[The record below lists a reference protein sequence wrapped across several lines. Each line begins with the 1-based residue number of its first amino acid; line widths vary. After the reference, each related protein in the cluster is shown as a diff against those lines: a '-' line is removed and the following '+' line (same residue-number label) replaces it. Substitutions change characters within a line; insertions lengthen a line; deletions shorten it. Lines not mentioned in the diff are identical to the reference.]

1 MIDKEKQSELLQ
13 SSSRRS
19 FLADHGDIGPIG
31 DSFDLARNR
40 KPTSAD
46 SGGLNSLQLATMA
59 IAAAVTAAN
68 LYHCQPLLGQIG
80 HSLHMTTRG
89 TADIPMLTQVGY
101 ALGLL
106 LFAPLGDMVE
116 RRGLATGLLLIV
128 TVSLV
133 GTALAPDA
141 WVLLATSLI
150 TGMFSVVPQ
159 VMAPMASALSKSE
172 TQGRAVGIVLG
183 GMLIGILL
191 ARTVAG
197 FVGTWFGWRAMYA
210 GAAVMMVA
218 MAALLRVTLPVSR
231 PDARFRYREL
241 LSSLIPLARKLPVLR
256 QAAIMSGFAFG
267 AFSAYWT
274 TLVFFLEKPPYHY
287 GAQMAGLLGL
297 AGVAGALAAPAVGW
311 LSDRGHPRLASG
323 CALLIGMIAF
333 GLLWAVGR
341 TIAGLAIGGIV
352 LDLGTQANLVT
363 NQTRVHSLI
372 PEARNRI
379 NTVFMVTYFV
389 GGALGTF
396 LAGFAWRLWQW
407 TGVCAL
413 GVSFFA
419 AALIVWAVGSRESEG
434 EVRRAGAA

>member
-1 MIDKEKQSELLQ
+1 VEVKPEAVRERVSE
-13 SSSRRS
+13 
-19 FLADHGDIGPIG
+19 
-31 DSFDLARNR
+31 
-40 KPTSAD
+40 PTSAGSD
-46 SGGLNSLQLATMA
+46 GLSNLQLVTMA

-68 LYHCQPLLGQIG
+68 LYYCQPLLGQIAR
-80 HSLHMTTRG
+80 SLHMTARE

-106 LFAPLGDMVE
+106 FFAPLGDMVE
-116 RRGLATGLLLIV
+116 RRGLATALLLIV

-133 GTALAPDA
+133 ATASAPNA

-159 VMAPMASALSKSE
+159 VMAPMAAALSKPE
-172 TQGRAVGIVLG
+172 AQGRAVGMVMG

-210 GAAVMMVA
+210 VAAMMMVA
-218 MAALLRVTLPVSR
+218 LAAILRATLPVSR
-231 PDARFRYREL
+231 PDARIRYRDL
-241 LSSLIPLARKLPVLR
+241 LSSLIPLARKLPALR

-274 TLVFFLEKPPYHY
+274 TLVFLLGTPPYHY

-311 LSDRGHPRLASG
+311 LSDRGYPRLASG
-323 CALLIGMIAF
+323 CALSIGMIAF
-333 GLLWAVGR
+333 GLLWTVGG
-341 TIAGLAIGGIV
+341 TIIGLAIGGIL

-363 NQTRVHSLI
+363 NQTRVYRLI

-396 LAGFAWRLWQW
+396 LAGFAWSRWQW
-407 TGVCAL
+407 NGVCAL
-413 GVSFFA
+413 GASFFG
-419 AALIVWAVGSRESEG
+419 AALMVWAVGSWESEG
-434 EVRRAGAA
+434 RARSAGPARELKAEDGRPL

>member
-1 MIDKEKQSELLQ
+1 MLAPQPDSGLKMKIPVKSEPV
-13 SSSRRS
+13 R
-19 FLADHGDIGPIG
+19 
-31 DSFDLARNR
+31 ARLSE
-40 KPTSAD
+40 PTSAG
-46 SGGLNSLQLATMA
+46 SGGLSNLQLATMA
-59 IAAAVTAAN
+59 IAAAVTASN
-68 LYHCQPLLGQIG
+68 LYYCQPLLSQIARN
-80 HSLHMTTRG
+80 LHMTARE

-106 LFAPLGDMVE
+106 FFAPLGDMVE
-116 RRGLATGLLLIV
+116 RRGLATALLLIV
-128 TVSLV
+128 TVALV

-159 VMAPMASALSKSE
+159 VMAPMASALSKPE
-172 TQGRAVGIVLG
+172 AQGRAVGIVMG

-210 GAAVMMVA
+210 VAAVMMVA
-218 MAALLRVTLPVSR
+218 MAALLRAMLPVSR
-231 PDARFRYREL
+231 PDARIRYREL
-241 LSSLIPLARKLPVLR
+241 LSSVIPLARKLPALR

-287 GAQMAGLLGL
+287 GARMAGLLGL
-297 AGVAGALAAPAVGW
+297 AGVAGALAAPAVGG
-311 LSDRGHPRLASG
+311 LSDRGYPRLASG

-333 GLLWAVGR
+333 GLLWTVGG
-341 TIAGLAIGGIV
+341 TITGLAIGGIV
-352 LDLGTQANLVT
+352 LDLGTQANLIT
-363 NQTRVHSLI
+363 NQTRVYRLI

-396 LAGFAWRLWQW
+396 LAGFAWSRWQW
-407 TGVCAL
+407 NGVCAL
-413 GVSFFA
+413 GASFFGA
-419 AALIVWAVGSRESEG
+419 SLIVWAVGSWESEG
-434 EVRRAGAA
+434 GARRAGAA

>member
-1 MIDKEKQSELLQ
+1 VEQFGVEVKPESVRERVSE
-13 SSSRRS
+13 
-19 FLADHGDIGPIG
+19 
-31 DSFDLARNR
+31 
-40 KPTSAD
+40 PTSAGSD
-46 SGGLNSLQLATMA
+46 GLSNLQLVTMA

-68 LYHCQPLLGQIG
+68 LYYCQPLLSQIA
-80 HSLHMTTRG
+80 HSLHMTARE

-106 LFAPLGDMVE
+106 FFAPLGDMVE
-116 RRGLATGLLLIV
+116 RRGLATALLLIV

-133 GTALAPDA
+133 ATASAPNA

-159 VMAPMASALSKSE
+159 VMAPMAAALSKPE
-172 TQGRAVGIVLG
+172 AQGRAVGIVMG

-210 GAAVMMVA
+210 VAAVMMIA
-218 MAALLRVTLPVSR
+218 MAAILRATSPVSR
-231 PDARFRYREL
+231 PDARIRYREL
-241 LSSLIPLARKLPVLR
+241 LSSLIPLARKLPALR
-256 QAAIMSGFAFG
+256 QSAIMSGFAFG

-274 TLVFFLEKPPYHY
+274 TLVFYLGTPPYHY

-297 AGVAGALAAPAVGW
+297 AGVAGALAAPVVGL
-311 LSDRGHPRLASG
+311 LSDRGYPRLASG

-333 GLLWAVGR
+333 GLLWTVGG
-341 TIAGLAIGGIV
+341 TITGLAIGGIV

-363 NQTRVHSLI
+363 NQTRVYRLI

-396 LAGFAWRLWQW
+396 LAGFAWSWWQW
-407 TGVCAL
+407 NGVCTL
-413 GVSFFA
+413 GASFFG
-419 AALIVWAVGSRESEG
+419 AALIIWAIGSWESEG
-434 EVRRAGAA
+434 APRQAGPS

>member
-1 MIDKEKQSELLQ
+1 VEQFGVEVKPESVRERVSE
-13 SSSRRS
+13 
-19 FLADHGDIGPIG
+19 
-31 DSFDLARNR
+31 
-40 KPTSAD
+40 PTSAGSD
-46 SGGLNSLQLATMA
+46 GLSNLQLVTMA

-68 LYHCQPLLGQIG
+68 LYYCQPLLSQIA
-80 HSLHMTTRG
+80 HSLHMTARE

-106 LFAPLGDMVE
+106 FFAPLGDMVE
-116 RRGLATGLLLIV
+116 RRGLATALLLIV

-133 GTALAPDA
+133 ATASAPNA

-159 VMAPMASALSKSE
+159 VMAPMAAALSKPE
-172 TQGRAVGIVLG
+172 AQGRAVGIVMG

-210 GAAVMMVA
+210 VAAVMMIA
-218 MAALLRVTLPVSR
+218 MAAILRATLPVSR
-231 PDARFRYREL
+231 PDARIRYREL
-241 LSSLIPLARKLPVLR
+241 LSSLIPLARKLPALR
-256 QAAIMSGFAFG
+256 QSAIMSGFAFG

-274 TLVFFLEKPPYHY
+274 TLVFYLGTPPYHY

-297 AGVAGALAAPAVGW
+297 AGVAGALAAPVVGL
-311 LSDRGHPRLASG
+311 LSDRGYPRLASG

-333 GLLWAVGR
+333 GLLWTVGG
-341 TIAGLAIGGIV
+341 TITGLAIGGIV

-363 NQTRVHSLI
+363 NQTRVYRLI

-396 LAGFAWRLWQW
+396 LAGFAWSWWQW
-407 TGVCAL
+407 NGVCTL
-413 GVSFFA
+413 GASFFG
-419 AALIVWAVGSRESEG
+419 AALIIWAIGSWESEG
-434 EVRRAGAA
+434 APRQAGPS

>member
-1 MIDKEKQSELLQ
+1 V
-13 SSSRRS
+13 
-19 FLADHGDIGPIG
+19 AG
-31 DSFDLARNR
+31 A
-40 KPTSAD
+40 
-46 SGGLNSLQLATMA
+46 GGLSNLQLATMA

-68 LYHCQPLLGQIG
+68 LYYCQPLLSQIG
-80 HSLHMTTRG
+80 GSLHMSVRE
-89 TADIPMLTQVGY
+89 TADIPMLTQIGY

-116 RRGLATGLLLIV
+116 RRELATALLLIV

-133 GTALAPDA
+133 GTAAAPYA
-141 WVLLATSLI
+141 PVLLATSLM

-159 VMAPMASALSKSE
+159 VMAPMASALSKPKS
-172 TQGRAVGIVLG
+172 QGRAVGIVMG

-210 GAAVMMVA
+210 VAAVMMIA
-218 MAALLRVTLPVSR
+218 MAALLRAMLPVSR
-231 PDARFRYREL
+231 PDVRIRYREL
-241 LSSLIPLARKLPVLR
+241 LSSLIPLARKLPGLR

-274 TLVFFLEKPPYHY
+274 TLIFFLEKPPYHY

-297 AGVAGALAAPAVGW
+297 AGVAGALAAPAVGR
-311 LSDRGHPRLASG
+311 LSDRGYPRLASG

-333 GLLWAVGR
+333 GLLWTVGG

-363 NQTRVHSLI
+363 NQTRVYRLI

-396 LAGFAWRLWQW
+396 MAGFGWSLWQW
-407 TGVCAL
+407 NGVCAL
-413 GVSFFA
+413 GASFFGV
-419 AALIVWAVGSRESEG
+419 ALIVWAVGSWESEG
-434 EVRRAGAA
+434 GTRHAGTA